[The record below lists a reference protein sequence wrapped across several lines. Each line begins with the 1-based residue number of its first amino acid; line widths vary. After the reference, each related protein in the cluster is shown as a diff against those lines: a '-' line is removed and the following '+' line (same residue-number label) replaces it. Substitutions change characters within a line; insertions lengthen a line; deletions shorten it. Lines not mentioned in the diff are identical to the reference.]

1 MDADR
6 DKYGDGR
13 RGERIKRSETE
24 GEDRR
29 RVGGRMGAWG
39 EWGRFRHSEMRK
51 APAAEV
57 TKQLTYRSECV

>member
-1 MDADR
+1 
-6 DKYGDGR
+6 
-13 RGERIKRSETE
+13 
-24 GEDRR
+24 
-29 RVGGRMGAWG
+29 MGAWG